1 MKSRLAAVLALF
13 LVAASAAAQYRQAL
27 PGYHYNFPSDHFNHP
42 EFQTEW
48 WYYTGNVKEADG
60 RSFGFQMT
68 FFRQGIHRSTTK
80 ESPWAVEDLYLA
92 HLALSDMDGRIFQH
106 RERLNRAGPGIAG
119 IDKDTGTIW
128 NGNWSVQWS
137 GNRQHLTA
145 VADTFALDL
154 VLAPRKPPVIHGVNG
169 VSQKSEK
176 PGQASHYIS
185 FTRLSAAGTI
195 RLNGNLF
202 TVEGT
207 AWMDHEFFTNPLDP
221 EQTGWD
227 WLSLQ
232 LSDNTELMLFHLRRK
247 GGGIDA
253 YSSGTYVDAQGNS
266 THLQLEDFALEP
278 RSERWTSPTSGAA
291 YPIHWRVRVASLGL
305 DLDLTTPLAQQE
317 MSGNSAFAPN
327 YWEGAIRIAGTRR
340 GSPIA
345 GVGYLEM
352 TGYDRPVSLNR

>member
-68 FFRQGIHRSTTK
+68 FFRQGIHRSATK

-92 HLALSDMDGRIFQH
+92 HLALSDMDGRSFQH

-128 NGNWSVQWS
+128 NGNWSVRWS

-202 TVEGT
+202 AVEGT

-247 GGGIDA
+247 GGSIDA

-266 THLQLEDFALEP
+266 TRLQLEDFALEP
-278 RSERWTSPTSGAA
+278 LSERWTSPTNGAA

-317 MSGNSAFAPN
+317 MSGDSAFVPN
-327 YWEGAIRIAGTRR
+327 YWEGTIRIAGTRR